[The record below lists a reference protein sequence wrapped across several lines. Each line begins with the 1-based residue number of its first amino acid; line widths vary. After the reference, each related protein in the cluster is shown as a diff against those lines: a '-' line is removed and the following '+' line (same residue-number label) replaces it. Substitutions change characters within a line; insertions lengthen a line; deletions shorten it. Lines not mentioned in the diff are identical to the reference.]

1 MHNHC
6 DRYRL
11 SQSTVVSIAVA
22 SIVPQEAPP
31 GSYLQARRVSCPVLR
46 SLECVRD
53 VNHHALF
60 TTGGSIEFSQSCAG
74 GSGVATLLGGG
85 EVCARSEVSHT
96 PIVLLPPHTM

>member
-1 MHNHC
+1 M
-6 DRYRL
+6 
-11 SQSTVVSIAVA
+11 SIAVA

-74 GSGVATLLGGG
+74 GSGVATLLGGD
-85 EVCARSEVSHT
+85 EVCKGAAR
-96 PIVLLPPHTM
+96 